1 MKCVCIAC
9 DRIERANQNQR
20 NDTTSPFTLAEAKKL
35 ELELIILQFSPVTM
49 LLFNFQTINRKLH
62 FFCNLHAFNSIVK
75 RQQKMSGHFLACSR
89 IFYCSSLAH
98 SLCPSRSRHRFL
110 FLPFPLSSLFF
121 CDNFTKGLISIYERK

>member
-1 MKCVCIAC
+1 MCIYC
-9 DRIERANQNQR
+9 MRSNRTSEPKPKERYNIAVHFGE
-20 NDTTSPFTLAEAKKL
+20 SEKKL
-35 ELELIILQFSPVTM
+35 ELELIILQFSSVTM
-49 LLFNFQTINRKLH
+49 VLFNFQTINRKLH